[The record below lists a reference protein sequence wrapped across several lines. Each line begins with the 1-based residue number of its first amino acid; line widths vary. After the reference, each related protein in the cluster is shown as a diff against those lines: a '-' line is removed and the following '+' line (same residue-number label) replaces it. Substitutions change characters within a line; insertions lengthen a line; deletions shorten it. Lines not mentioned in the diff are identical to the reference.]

1 MKVYQVKYTHLGSVK
16 YCYTINFF
24 DCYPTRQDA
33 IDKINRLTFKKQFYD
48 LLIKYKNN
56 I

>member
-1 MKVYQVKYTHLGSVK
+1 MRVFQIKYTYCGSVK

-33 IDKINRLTFKKQFYD
+33 IDGTNRLLFKKQFYE
-48 LLIKYKNN
+48 LLIKYK